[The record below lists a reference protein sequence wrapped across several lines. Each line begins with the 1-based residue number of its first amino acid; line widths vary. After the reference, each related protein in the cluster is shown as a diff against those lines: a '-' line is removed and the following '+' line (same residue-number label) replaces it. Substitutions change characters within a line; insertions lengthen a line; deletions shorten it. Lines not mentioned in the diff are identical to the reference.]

1 MIPVLVFLLAA
12 IGGVGFLYLVSLY
25 NGLVRLKNNV
35 SKAWAN
41 IDVLLKQR
49 HDELPKLIETC
60 KQYMK
65 YESGTLE
72 KIMQA
77 RAAVYSARESGNVQ
91 SVGAAEG
98 QLRGLMGGLF
108 AVAENYP
115 DLKSNATFQSLQ
127 TRISS
132 LENAIS
138 DRRELYNES
147 VNLNNSRR
155 EMFPD
160 SLVASFGNFPAAALL
175 RFDASETKD
184 VDVRAAF
191 QS

>member
-1 MIPVLVFLLAA
+1 MISVTFFCVAA
-12 IGGVGFLYLVSLY
+12 VGVVGFFYGVSLY

-35 SKAWAN
+35 SKAWSN

-65 YESGTLE
+65 FEAETLE
-72 KIMQA
+72 KIMHA
-77 RAAVYSARESGNVQ
+77 RSDVYSARERGNVP
-91 SVGAAEG
+91 SLGAAEG
-98 QLRGLMGGLF
+98 RLRGLMGGLF

-115 DLKSNATFQSLQ
+115 DLKSNATFQSLH

-147 VNLNNSRR
+147 ANLNNSRR

-160 SLVASFGNFPAAALL
+160 YWVASLGNFPPAPLL

-191 QS
+191 HS